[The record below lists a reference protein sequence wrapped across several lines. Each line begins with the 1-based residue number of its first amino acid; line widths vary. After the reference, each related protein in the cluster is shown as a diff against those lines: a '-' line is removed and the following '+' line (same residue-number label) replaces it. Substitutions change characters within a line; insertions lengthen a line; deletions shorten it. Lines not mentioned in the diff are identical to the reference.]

1 MDHMNNAR
9 YIRELDFAKI
19 DFYERTSLYKRVV
32 AKGGQIYA
40 GATTIRYR
48 RFIKVFT
55 KYRITTK
62 VIVKSSVWHAK
73 KP

>member
-1 MDHMNNAR
+1 MNNAR

-19 DFYERTSLYKRVV
+19 DFYERTTLYKRVV
-32 AKGGQIYA
+32 AKGGLMYA

-55 KYRITTK
+55 KYHITTK
-62 VIVKSSVWHAK
+62 VVQFGAK
-73 KP
+73 AVPHT